1 MSFISFGKKNKIIRY
16 NNEANDD
23 DIGFINRYKNNI
35 YFYSDV
41 NRESAYKLNM
51 ELLKLETKI
60 KTKEKYKK
68 YKNINLFINSNGGEV
83 YYGLSIINVIR
94 HKIKTP
100 IHSYI
105 DGIAFSCASLISIVC
120 KKRYAFPYSLMLI
133 HQIRC
138 SNLSGL
144 HIHLK
149 DEITNLNLED
159 NMFKEIYLK
168 YTKLTKKKL
177 TQLLNSEL
185 ELDAKKCLE
194 YGLIDKI
201 LL

>member
-1 MSFISFGKKNKIIRY
+1 MSFLLHSKKR
-16 NNEANDD
+16 NNEDDNDD
-23 DIGFINRYKNNI
+23 NITYISRYKNNI

-41 NRESAYKLNM
+41 NRQSAYKLNS
-51 ELLKLETKI
+51 ELLKLESKMNN
-60 KTKEKYKK
+60 KDKYKK
-68 YKNINLFINSNGGEV
+68 YKHINLFINSNGGEV
-83 YYGLSIINVIR
+83 YYGLSIINVIK
-94 HKIKTP
+94 HKVKTP

-120 KKRYAFPYSLMLI
+120 DKRFAFPYSLMLI

-138 SNLSGL
+138 SNLNGL
-144 HIHLK
+144 HTHLK

-159 NMFKEIYLK
+159 NMFRQIYLK

-177 TQLLNSEL
+177 SLLLNSEL
-185 ELDAKKCLE
+185 ELDVHKCLE

-201 LL
+201 LT